1 MVASATTKHKLNMSA
16 ETIAFIGGGN
26 MAASLIGGMIGSG
39 FKADTIHATDPL
51 AERREMLAEQFGIK
65 VSDDNAA
72 AALAA
77 DVLVLAVKPQVMR
90 EVIGTLA
97 EAAQTK
103 QPLVLSIA
111 AGIAEPDM
119 RRWLGYDAAI
129 VRTMPNTPAL
139 LSCGITGMYANDKVT
154 DRQRTQADAVMRAVG
169 KTVWLNAESQI
180 DAVTAVSGSGP
191 AYFFLLIELMV
202 ESGQALGLDRE
213 VATELALN
221 TALGAARMALEGEDE
236 PATLRRKVTSP
247 GGTTAAAIAAFEA
260 GGMAKLVEQALRA
273 ANDRGAELA
282 KQLGAD

>member
-1 MVASATTKHKLNMSA
+1 
-16 ETIAFIGGGN
+16 

-39 FKADTIHATDPL
+39 FDAATIHATDPL
-51 AERREMLAEQFGIK
+51 AERRDMLAEQFGIN

-72 AALAA
+72 IAQAA

-90 EVIGTLA
+90 EAIGTLA

-111 AGIAEPDM
+111 AGISEPDM
-119 RRWLGYDAAI
+119 RHWLGYDAAI

-154 DRQRTQADAVMRAVG
+154 DRQREQADAVMRAVG
-169 KTVWLNAESQI
+169 KTVWLDAESQI

-202 ESGQALGLDRE
+202 ESGHALGLDRE
-213 VATELALN
+213 IATELALN

-260 GGMAKLVEQALRA
+260 GGMANLVEQALRA

-282 KQLGAD
+282 RQLGED